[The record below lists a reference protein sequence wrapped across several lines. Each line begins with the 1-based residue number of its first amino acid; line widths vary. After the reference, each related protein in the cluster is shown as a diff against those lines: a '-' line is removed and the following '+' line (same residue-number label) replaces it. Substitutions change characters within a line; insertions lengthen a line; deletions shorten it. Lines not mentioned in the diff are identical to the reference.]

1 MGSLFFCNERRH
13 VDAYVVASLHA
24 MARMIAKMDE
34 PSLDEQLAFLKCPT
48 LSLSDLIT
56 CYTMMSSG
64 TCIHWGHVV
73 TFLRFADRFHLSKQ
87 DWDVLYA
94 EIVNHRDTDVPDLL
108 SLTVMY
114 LYIYVRSLCRS

>member
-1 MGSLFFCNERRH
+1 MWL
-13 VDAYVVASLHA
+13 LHS

-34 PSLDEQLAFLKCPT
+34 PSLDEPSLDEQLASLKCPI
-48 LSLSDLIT
+48 LSLSELIT

-64 TCIHWGHVV
+64 TCKHWGHVV
-73 TFLRFADRFHLSKQ
+73 TFLRFADRFPLSKQ
-87 DWDVLYA
+87 DWDVLYE

-114 LYIYVRSLCRS
+114 LYIYARSLCRS

>member
-1 MGSLFFCNERRH
+1 M
-13 VDAYVVASLHA
+13 
-24 MARMIAKMDE
+24 
-34 PSLDEQLAFLKCPT
+34 
-48 LSLSDLIT
+48 
-56 CYTMMSSG
+56 
-64 TCIHWGHVV
+64 

>member
-1 MGSLFFCNERRH
+1 MWL
-13 VDAYVVASLHA
+13 LHS
-24 MARMIAKMDE
+24 MARMMAKMDE
-34 PSLDEQLAFLKCPT
+34 PSLDEQLASLKYPT